1 MKRRLL
7 NQKKKKEEM
16 NESKRMLF
24 NFAGLG
30 VNMSNTAQVLDND
43 TSQDRQI
50 SGLLFPQLGCGKEK
64 KEDRKFQVK
73 PSSIGDDTIEFLN
86 IEENV
91 KQKKVAVESKDSI
104 QNTDV

>member
-1 MKRRLL
+1 
-7 NQKKKKEEM
+7 M

-30 VNMSNTAQVLDND
+30 GNTNNTAQVLDND
-43 TSQDRQI
+43 NSTDGHI
-50 SGLLFPQLGCGKEK
+50 SDLLFPQLGCEKEK

-73 PSSIGDDTIEFLN
+73 PTSIGDDTIEFLT

-91 KQKKVAVESKDSI
+91 ESKESI